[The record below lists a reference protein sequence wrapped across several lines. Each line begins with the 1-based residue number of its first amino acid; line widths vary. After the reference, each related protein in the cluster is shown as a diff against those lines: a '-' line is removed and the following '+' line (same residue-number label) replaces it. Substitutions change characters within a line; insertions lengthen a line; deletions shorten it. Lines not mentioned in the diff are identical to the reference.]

1 MAPSKLVGSTWL
13 VASLPCPLDVIS
25 LDEGLYYVILLVE
38 KFKRVIDLR
47 SNRATKRSIMEMVD
61 VISLDLLF

>member
-25 LDEGLYYVILLVE
+25 LDEGRYEVKLLTE
-38 KFKRVIDLR
+38 KF
-47 SNRATKRSIMEMVD
+47 
-61 VISLDLLF
+61 